1 MIFMKKYTIDTT
13 AIISYFIDE
22 FRGANAQISKKN
34 LEIIENAFHDPNI
47 ILYFPSVVFLEI
59 FSKWLF
65 DEESAQRI
73 KSKVFI
79 PIYLQ
84 ENFAIEPFDREVLE
98 NFIKIDNIEKGWNFD
113 NHDKQILATAMKF
126 NTPLITSDVNVKR
139 YNNKNKVIPEIL
151 S

>member
-1 MIFMKKYTIDTT
+1 MKKYTIDTT